1 MLEIPCQLRRLVGAF
16 VLALVAI
23 AIAVPAAG
31 ATGYGELTRLSGG
44 SSGTG
49 LGEFKIEFET
59 QGIGVDPTDNSVY
72 VVDEPKANAGFRL
85 QKFSSTGGHLK
96 GVASA
101 TFNPKGKNEGTTI
114 EGVAVDPQMH
124 RVYLLVEAER
134 KGNTTVD
141 PEEDVAAELWAFS
154 TENSGTVLQ
163 PIGTE
168 GGLVADRSVLRAD
181 GNAFREAVL
190 EPHGITVEPI
200 SATEDNVIIDGIAD
214 TGQKETDGV
223 EILHSTLLWWNSK
236 GQLAGKQY
244 FDETN
249 LLEEEALSPVVFNKK
264 VYVAA
269 EEQLWEIP
277 TTLSGPPKSFNR
289 ATPAE
294 EVFYENDLLDEIP
307 VLNTPE
313 YSDDLSVSPEG
324 DFWSTASIE
333 NAGAG
338 KFSFPG
344 AMEFDSGGNE
354 IGYTGGQ
361 AASVHEACSIG
372 LNGSPLI
379 AAGKENDLFVLDTTP
394 GKSKLIEFGPG
405 GSGCPEASA
414 ASPTTSVNEKTVEPG
429 QKIPINDTV
438 ALSSAVTQGNVLSVE
453 WNFGDGTTETINEL
467 QQCLSLSLIE
477 EECEPQVT
485 QVTHKFQTPGTLEV
499 TETIHTDDLANPV
512 TTAHSKVLIE
522 PNPPTATTGEANPVG
537 SETATLKG
545 TVNPNGVATT
555 CKFEYGQTG
564 THEHEVACEQNPGN
578 GVNPVAVSAKLEKLT
593 AEKTYE
599 YRLVATYSAE
609 GKEAKIEGAIR
620 KFTPG
625 LKAPTATTG
634 TATGISHTGATLN
647 ATVNP
652 EGNTIT
658 SCRFEYGTASAAGS
672 TVPCSSLPGAVKTAV
687 PVSAAVSGLAIGTR
701 YHFRIVAQT
710 AANTAQGSEQPFET
724 EAEALTPPVTT
735 SGPSTTSTGS
745 TPPPPGGGVL
755 SYTTAKVALAGA
767 SAVASNGSFTFKL
780 TCPGGAGSCSGSIS
794 LKTAKAVAAT
804 AHLSKAQIL
813 TLASGSFTLT
823 AGQSKS
829 ITLHLSSKARA
840 LLAKAHSILAKATIV
855 ARNKAGQSTTSTLTL
870 TLKPAKKKKKH

>member
-31 ATGYGELTRLSGG
+31 AAGYGELTRLSGG

-59 QGIGVDPTDNSVY
+59 QGLGVDPTDNSVY
-72 VVDEPKANAGFRL
+72 IVDEPKANAGFRL

-96 GVASA
+96 GIASA

-134 KGNTTVD
+134 KANTTVD

-168 GGLVADRSVLRAD
+168 GGLVADRTVLRAD
-181 GNAFREAVL
+181 GNTFREAVL

-344 AMEFDSGGNE
+344 AMEFDSSGNE

-414 ASPTTSVNEKTVEPG
+414 ASPTTSVNEKIVEPG

-438 ALSSAVTQGNVLSVE
+438 ALSSTVTQGNVLSVE

-485 QVTHKFQTPGTLEV
+485 RVTHKFQTPGTLEV
-499 TETIHTDDLANPV
+499 TETIHSDDLANPV
-512 TTAHSKVLIE
+512 TTVHSKVLIE
-522 PNPPTATTGEANPVG
+522 PNPPTATTGEVNPVG

-555 CKFEYGQTG
+555 CKFEYGQSG
-564 THEHEVACEQNPGN
+564 IHEHEIACEQSPGN

-593 AEKTYE
+593 NEKTYE
-599 YRLVATYSAE
+599 YRLVAIYTAE
-609 GKEAKIEGAIR
+609 GKEAKVEGAIR

-625 LKAPTATTG
+625 LKAPIATTG
-634 TATGISHTGATLN
+634 TATGISQTGATLN

-672 TVPCSSLPGAVKTAV
+672 TAPCSSLPGAVKTAV
-687 PVSAAVSGLAIGTR
+687 PVSAAVSGLAVGTR
-701 YHFRIVAQT
+701 YHFRIVVQT
-710 AANTAQGSEQPFET
+710 SSSTAQGSEQAFET
-724 EAEALTPPVTT
+724 EAEAIAPPVTPGPGPTNT
-735 SGPSTTSTGS
+735 SPV
-745 TPPPPGGGVL
+745 PPPSGGGGVA
-755 SYTTAKVALAGA
+755 SYTIAKVALAGA
-767 SAVASNGSFTFKL
+767 STVASNGSFTFKL

-804 AHLSKAQIL
+804 AHLAKAQIL
-813 TLASGSFTLT
+813 ALASGSFTLT
-823 AGQSKS
+823 AGQTKT

-855 ARNKAGQSTTSTLTL
+855 ARNKAGQSATSTLTL
-870 TLKPAKKKKKH
+870 TLKPAKKKKH